1 MGKKK
6 RKTNRSKTKPAA
18 SSGFPAAKVLII
30 VVATMLSLV
39 AGVFAWFLTRDG
51 SSDIVAKTSVKLPSF
66 AYDQSAP
73 QNAPKAYQF
82 AIDRPDLLSQV
93 PCYCG
98 CGQDAGHKSNLDCF
112 IKERNGDKVLFD
124 RHGAG

>member
-6 RKTNRSKTKPAA
+6 SNKNRGKTKPAA
-18 SSGFPAAKVLII
+18 SSAFPVAKVLII
-30 VVATMLSLV
+30 VAATTLSLV
-39 AGVFAWFLTRDG
+39 AGVFVWFLTRDG
-51 SSDIVAKTSVKLPSF
+51 SSDIVAKTSAKLPSF

-73 QNAPKAYQF
+73 KNAPKAYQF